1 MSPAHKGLVFF
12 IAMAI
17 AWGAWQSWTPAQPPT
32 GSASLKPAAKGVRFT
47 FEVIES
53 FDAKYPG
60 DTPGHM
66 GKHGGLESVRP
77 HVSLGDPVFR
87 GETKVGTI
95 TGITWDRVRGSLA
108 VEFDPEP
115 MQRIA
120 VGDSVWLALDGEPP
134 SETK

>member
-1 MSPAHKGLVFF
+1 MSSVKKGLVFF
-12 IAMAI
+12 IATAI
-17 AWGAWQSWTPAQPPT
+17 VWSAWQSIAPAQPSA
-32 GSASLKPAAKGVRFT
+32 GAASLKPASKGARFT
-47 FEVIES
+47 FDIVES

-66 GKHGGLESVRP
+66 GKHGGLENIRP

-87 GETKVGTI
+87 GESRIGTI
-95 TGITWDRVRGSLA
+95 TGVTWDRVRGSLT

-120 VGDSVWLALDGEPP
+120 VGDEVWLALDGEPP